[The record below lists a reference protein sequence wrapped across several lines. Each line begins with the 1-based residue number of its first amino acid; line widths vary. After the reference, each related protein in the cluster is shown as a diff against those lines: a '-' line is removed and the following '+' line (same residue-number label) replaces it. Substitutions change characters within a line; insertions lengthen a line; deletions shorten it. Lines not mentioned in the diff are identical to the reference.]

1 MAIRLKPNGK
11 FQVDV
16 TVKGQPRFVQTVSSE
31 EEAKDI
37 EKQKIEELR
46 FGVSSKPTKKGVWT
60 LGEAFSK
67 TCSIVWDGSKAEASS
82 IRNAKQAIK
91 FFGGLR
97 PLDSID
103 TDLVDDYV
111 DWLKAI
117 GNSGATINRKL
128 AALSK
133 MMTVAVQRGHLA
145 SKPHIPRKKES
156 EGRIRFITHEE
167 EAKMLQLA
175 KQWGMDDFYDVV
187 ITLIDTGLRVG
198 ELRKMSMRDINF
210 TSGNFGTVSVW
221 ESKNTESRTIPITS
235 RVAEILARR
244 KGEFNFSKDW
254 LRTPWDKMKGVMGLA
269 DDDQFVPHT
278 CRHTCA
284 SRLVIA
290 GVDLVR
296 VQEWLG
302 HKSILVTRRYSHLAP
317 TNLMD
322 AVMALEPTKLTVLRK
337 AN

>member
-60 LGEAFSK
+60 LGEAFTK
-67 TCSIVWDGSKAEASS
+67 TCSIVWDGSKAEVSS

-97 PLDSID
+97 PLDVID

-111 DWLKAI
+111 DWLKAM

-244 KGEFNFSKDW
+244 NGEFNFSKDW
-254 LRTPWDKMKGVMGLA
+254 LRTP
-269 DDDQFVPHT
+269 
-278 CRHTCA
+278 
-284 SRLVIA
+284 
-290 GVDLVR
+290 
-296 VQEWLG
+296 
-302 HKSILVTRRYSHLAP
+302 
-317 TNLMD
+317 
-322 AVMALEPTKLTVLRK
+322 
-337 AN
+337 